1 MVQDTGLPGIDRGLR
16 GQGTP
21 MEPGGQG
28 GRGLAFPE
36 RPDGVEPDRVYARG
50 SVIVKFR
57 GSAERNSVASAM

>member
-16 GQGTP
+16 GQGAP

-50 SVIVKFR
+50 SVIV
-57 GSAERNSVASAM
+57 